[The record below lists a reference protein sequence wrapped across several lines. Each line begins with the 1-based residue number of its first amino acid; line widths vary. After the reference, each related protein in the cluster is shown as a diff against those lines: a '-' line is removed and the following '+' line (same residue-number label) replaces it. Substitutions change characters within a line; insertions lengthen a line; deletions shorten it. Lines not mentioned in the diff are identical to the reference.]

1 MAASIKTN
9 DKAFFVQR
17 KTTVT
22 TRSDHAFAL
31 VRSYHVSYVLDTD
44 RTVQRS
50 VKAVFD
56 TNRHTGN
63 HETCLADT
71 RRWLTAHTAVTN
83 LSDTARI
90 VGLSQLLGFSTS
102 RVLKG
107 NITDLAD
114 TDREIKIPFR
124 YDNPGY
130 KERLIFPAHNIQP
143 KDQTQSK
150 TGYAFYIG
158 NDHSSEEKETGIF
171 PIPATNEFWFRF
183 DVYSTEGT
191 SNRWRAYN
199 GYYYK
204 KGIAGSTGSYGNTG
218 SRVDGITRNEDNI
231 LTFAYDKQVHE
242 DKLTWAGLHQVC
254 LHMIAGKANKG
265 ALIEYWY
272 DGAKITAVTDKDVGP
287 DDFYFRTIYLQS
299 DGSDVFFSNIIIS
312 SDPLEPTQD
321 CKNNERQWLMPMDIT
336 SDTVSK
342 WGIDDLSARYSDPA
356 YTKNYPILLCGGDLL
371 YENIYCPIQFCINTP
386 IDLKHFTVCFQYSYT
401 FDSVTDVGIT
411 LSYSDDAVNWT
422 PIQTLKAGK
431 IPYIRFS
438 DGLGSHKY
446 YQITASDY
454 GHNLVDGF
462 IFDARPVEIVGFDTS
477 RNLQRSEQLHAD
489 TDRLIGVGTARSAD
503 FDTRRA
509 VGNFYKVSFDTI
521 RSQGYREIFA
531 DTHRTLNKSTIVGE
545 DTVRRIPF
553 DLFGTKEPVFEPQS
567 EFTPFPKKVVKGADK
582 GVISFTLTLEE
593 NTLSDKI
600 SADVIGFD
608 YWPGDILKGK
618 FIDYP
623 YEMKIES
630 TQNTGARQSIS
641 AMHYKDRLLYT
652 GMKYDSYRKRELNR
666 SRNASYAYMLRAQ
679 WYVNRIKES
688 LSLHVDA
695 RFSNFTPESDFSD
708 TDITYADLL
717 SGLFGWTSQYPWR
730 LVNVFLR
737 GQTLYILQRGRET
750 KVYDITDLP
759 HTEPEIERSIYY
771 SPYASNNRTNTSS
784 GGRTKIQQDPDQD
797 EKDKEKEQPD
807 DSEYKNP
814 NDDDTDKT
822 EELRFNGVIYGD
834 HIKQTYWDG
843 LCVEEVHYIDE
854 FDPDGKKHQKVDVV
868 VTRDYDGND
877 QCTKER
883 SDNADGTWRE
893 TNTSYA
899 YGGTGSHSHTED
911 GDQYGVTQTT
921 DVYTAFLGGSFTGTS
936 TYVDGQ
942 FVSSSISGSGIINR
956 TLPYT
961 QNQQNAG
968 LQNAAD
974 SKKKEEE
981 EEEEQR
987 QRDLANAKT
996 DPYIPTVDHSIRKQI
1011 QSEIDAYDRSIQETV
1026 TLDIIMPVI
1035 SGKPKMTHIIDF
1047 TERIRFNGA
1056 EYYLVRNT
1064 VRQDVTSLKQSIE
1077 ITRWIK
1083 R

>member
-1 MAASIKTN
+1 MAANIKTN
-9 DKAFFVQR
+9 DKAFVVSR

-22 TRSDHAFAL
+22 TKSDHAFAL

-44 RTVQRS
+44 RTVHKS
-50 VKAVFD
+50 VKAGFD
-56 TNRHTGN
+56 TVRHTGQI
-63 HETCLADT
+63 ETCLSDT
-71 RRWLTAHTAVTN
+71 RRWLAAHTAVTN
-83 LSDTARI
+83 DSDTARI

-107 NITDLAD
+107 NVINLSD
-114 TDREIKIPFR
+114 TDREIAYKFR

-130 KERLIFPAHNIQP
+130 KERLIFPGHNIQP

-150 TGYAFYIG
+150 TGYAFWI
-158 NDHSSEEKETGIF
+158 NNNSNEEKYAGIF
-171 PIPATNEFWFRF
+171 PIPTAREYWFRF
-183 DVYSTEGT
+183 DVYSTAGT

-204 KGIAGSTGSYGNTG
+204 TNSTG
-218 SRVDGITRNEDNI
+218 SRVDGITRNGDNI
-231 LTFAYDKQVHE
+231 LTFAHDNQVHE

-265 ALIEYWY
+265 SLIEYWY
-272 DGAKITAVTDKDVGP
+272 DGVKITAITDKDVGP
-287 DDFYFRTIYLQS
+287 DDGYFKTLYLQS
-299 DGSDVFFSNIIIS
+299 DGSDVFFSNIIVS
-312 SDPLEPTQD
+312 SDPLEPLQD
-321 CKNNERQWLMPMDIT
+321 CKNNERQWLMPMDIK

-342 WGIDDLSARYSDPA
+342 WGIDDLSARFADPS
-356 YTKNYPILLCGGDLL
+356 YTKNYPILLCGGDIL
-371 YENIYCPIQFCINTP
+371 YEYMYCPIQFCINTQ
-386 IDLKHFTVCFQYSYT
+386 IDLKNFTVCFQ
-401 FDSVTDVGIT
+401 DSFELDNYDDVDMT
-411 LSYSDDAVNWT
+411 LSYSDDAENWT
-422 PIQTLKAGK
+422 PIKTIRSGK

-438 DGLGSHKY
+438 NLGNLGIHKY
-446 YQITASDY
+446 YQLSATNY
-454 GHNLVDGF
+454 GHNLVGGF
-462 IFDARPVEIVGFDTS
+462 IFDARPVEIIDLDTS
-477 RNLQRSEQLHAD
+477 RNLQRSEVLPAD
-489 TDRLIGVGTARSAD
+489 TDRLIGVGVARSAD

-509 VGNFYKVSFDTI
+509 VGNFYSVLFDTI
-521 RSQGYREIFA
+521 RSQGFRQYGF
-531 DTHRTLNKSTIVGE
+531 DTHRTLDKSTIVAE

-567 EFTPFPKKVVKGADK
+567 EFTPFPKHVTKGAEK
-582 GVISFTLTLEE
+582 GVISFTLSLEE

-608 YWPGDILKGK
+608 YWPGDVLKGR
-618 FIDYP
+618 FIDYD

-652 GMKYDSYRKRELNR
+652 GMTYDSYRKRELNR
-666 SRNASYAYMLRAQ
+666 SRKASYQYMLRAQ

-737 GQTLYILQRGRET
+737 GSTLYILQRGRET
-750 KVYDITDLP
+750 RVYDITNLP

-771 SPYASNNRTNTSS
+771 SPYASNNKSNTSS
-784 GGRTKIQQDPDQD
+784 SGRTKIQQDPDQAD
-797 EKDKEKEQPD
+797 KDDKDKDKPD

-814 NDDDTDKT
+814 NDDDTDRT
-822 EELRFNGVIYGD
+822 EELRFNGTIYGD

-843 LCVEEVHYIDE
+843 LCVEEVHYIDV
-854 FDPDGKKHQKVDVV
+854 FDQDGKKHQKVDVV
-868 VTRDYDGND
+868 VTRDYDVDD
-877 QCTKER
+877 QCVHER
-883 SDNADGTWRE
+883 TDNADGTWRH
-893 TNTSYA
+893 TDTSYA

-968 LQNAAD
+968 LQQAAD
-974 SKKKEEE
+974 NKKKEEE
-981 EEEEQR
+981 EKEEEEKR

-1011 QSEIDAYDRSIQETV
+1011 QSEIDSYDRSIQETV
-1026 TLDIIMPVI
+1026 SLDIIMPVI
-1035 SGKPKMTHIIDF
+1035 SGKPKMDHIIDF
-1047 TERIRFNGA
+1047 TERIRFNGH

-1064 VRQDVTSLKQSIE
+1064 VRQDVTSLKQSLE
-1077 ITRWIK
+1077 ITRWI
-1083 R
+1083 RR